1 MLSRLA
7 AERATGVL
15 VRERGVLYLCDGEVV
30 RAESPAT
37 PSLDVLLTARGVLAA
52 ESWREAVA
60 EAGAR
65 RRVGR
70 FLVERGR
77 IAEGALELCHLGALY
92 DAAYFVLGP
101 GRGSRPGSGTGPRTG
116 SAPCVP
122 CPWPRWSVRR
132 CAAASCCTGSG
143 PTRRRTPPR
152 WHAPG
157 APPNRRSPCASGSTR
172 PGGTVCGRRRTSRSP
187 WGGPRSTPSST
198 SAGWPRPGSSRRRT
212 RRRAPLPKV
221 LAHLADPDVALLR
234 RLRDA
239 LEAL

>member
-30 RAESPAT
+30 HAESPAT

-92 DAAYFVLGP
+92 DAAYLVLLGP
-101 GRGSRPGSGTGPRTG
+101 
-116 SAPCVP
+116 
-122 CPWPRWSVRR
+122 
-132 CAAASCCTGSG
+132 
-143 PTRRRTPPR
+143 
-152 WHAPG
+152 
-157 APPNRRSPCASGSTR
+157 STKY
-172 PGGTVCGRRRTSRSP
+172 
-187 WGGPRSTPSST
+187 
-198 SAGWPRPGSSRRRT
+198 A
-212 RRRAPLPKV
+212 
-221 LAHLADPDVALLR
+221 
-234 RLRDA
+234 
-239 LEAL
+239 